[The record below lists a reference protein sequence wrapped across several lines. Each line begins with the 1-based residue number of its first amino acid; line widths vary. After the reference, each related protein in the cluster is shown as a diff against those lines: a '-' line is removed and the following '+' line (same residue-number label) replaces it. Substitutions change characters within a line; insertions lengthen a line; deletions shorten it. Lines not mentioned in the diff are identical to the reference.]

1 MNSLKKLSVVA
12 LLCAT
17 AFSAPTIRQRLGQVK
32 ETKLAQV
39 EAAAA
44 VEDCGCG
51 CDVDFP
57 VITGTDLPDGGL
69 GSGVGSVTSAD
80 YLTNVNYNVGEE
92 FIPTTTTHTR
102 SAAESCVKSN
112 TQGKEGACG
121 VKTRHFDI
129 NGSICVNEWIDA
141 CEIEAGWEKTTG
153 CSAKAQTCV
162 SGLADDSD
170 IELGDVQPQC
180 LSVSVAQ
187 ATCGCDGGVGG
198 AKP

>member
-39 EAAAA
+39 EASAA
-44 VEDCGCG
+44 VEDCGCD
-51 CDVDFP
+51 CTVAFP
-57 VITGTDLPDGGL
+57 EITGDDLPDGSLGDGL
-69 GSGVGSVTSAD
+69 GTVTLAD
-80 YLTNVNYNVGEE
+80 YQTNVNYNVGEE
-92 FIPTTTTHTR
+92 FIPTTTTRTR
-102 SAAESCVKSN
+102 SAAESCVHSN
-112 TQGKEGACG
+112 TCGKEGACG

-129 NGSICVNEWIDA
+129 AGSICVNEWIDA

-162 SGLADDSD
+162 SGLADDSGVS
-170 IELGDVQPQC
+170 LGDAQP
-180 LSVSVAQ
+180 
-187 ATCGCDGGVGG
+187 
-198 AKP
+198 